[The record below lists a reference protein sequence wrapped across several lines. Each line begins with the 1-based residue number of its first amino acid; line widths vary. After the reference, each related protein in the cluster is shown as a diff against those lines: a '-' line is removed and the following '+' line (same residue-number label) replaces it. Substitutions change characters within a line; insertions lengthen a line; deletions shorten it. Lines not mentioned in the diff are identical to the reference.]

1 MDFLDELD
9 HAFDNILADSGVE
22 EPILANEAH
31 QEAEDGDLLQLKA
44 DLAAEKLK
52 PIAAFRKLLSK
63 APRRVSLPALAGAV
77 RHLESLEH
85 GDDKLNQA
93 SQLSHLLRTNKGQLR
108 KKLSSSQLAEIQNLL
123 SNLAPDEDEDAA
135 RDVWQ
140 LLESLGKLD
149 RGMVYTLFE
158 SGLWRASSLRQAPA
172 EEVVHI
178 THLDLSVVHQ
188 LKSDLGR

>member
-9 HAFDNILADSGVE
+9 HAFDNILVDSGAE
-22 EPILANEAH
+22 EPIQANEAH

-85 GDDKLNQA
+85 GDDKLHLA
-93 SQLSHLLRTNKGQLR
+93 SKLSHLLRTNKGQLR

-188 LKSDLGR
+188 LKSDLGG